1 MVCISMF
8 CRFRSYTCMSEKIIM
23 KFLKPYHMET
33 FLTFFDGTI
42 LIQRNYEINM
52 YWTYVLK
59 IPLTSFFV
67 YEKFIFDY
75 DKLEHYTR
83 IIIYSNF
90 NLRIRI
96 FKNCLWYISLTAW
109 KNVQFEGYY
118 EIFFWLLWKWRNK
131 KKPIHN
137 RTNLNWWMTD
147 NIVRIN

>member
-1 MVCISMF
+1 
-8 CRFRSYTCMSEKIIM
+8 
-23 KFLKPYHMET
+23 
-33 FLTFFDGTI
+33 
-42 LIQRNYEINM
+42 M

-118 EIFFWLLWKWRNK
+118 EFFFWLLWKWRNK
-131 KKPIHN
+131 KKNPSIIEQIWIDEWLIILLELISN
-137 RTNLNWWMTD
+137 PPRKNPNLLLLYWQGKTVMSCLHFHLF
-147 NIVRIN
+147 